1 MFLPLLFVAATLIG
15 SWMFLII
22 FPGVINSTK
31 PVEHSILIT
40 KRVSLVSLI
49 LFLLFGK
56 VNAPSKSKQEANDY
70 FQGKW
75 GIRETKYLTESFK
88 LTNELKVEETLV
100 QSCEL
105 WQNKYLNNQI
115 ELRTHRFIYEI
126 SQFQLRLQ
134 IISQI
139 QKNNYWL

>member
-1 MFLPLLFVAATLIG
+1 MFLPLLLVAATLIG
-15 SWMFLII
+15 SWMILII

-70 FQGKW
+70 F
-75 GIRETKYLTESFK
+75 
-88 LTNELKVEETLV
+88 
-100 QSCEL
+100 
-105 WQNKYLNNQI
+105 
-115 ELRTHRFIYEI
+115 
-126 SQFQLRLQ
+126 
-134 IISQI
+134 
-139 QKNNYWL
+139 